1 MADDKKISEL
11 PVATLPLS
19 GTELAVVVQSGVTKQ
34 TPVSNLSDEPIVYS
48 NYKEEFIAT
57 DTTFIVPT
65 NAIVIL
71 VTLNNLPTFNFSKTG
86 TTVTVTDAQVGDLVH
101 IYGLQ
106 S

>member
-11 PVATLPLS
+11 PIATLPLS
-19 GTELAVVVQSGVTKQ
+19 GNELAVVVQSGVTKQ
-34 TPVSNLSDEPIVYS
+34 TPVSNLSDDPIAYS

-57 DTTFIVPT
+57 DTTFTVPT
-65 NAIVIL
+65 NAIVIF
-71 VTLNNLPTFNFSKTG
+71 VTLNNLPTFGFSRTLDV
-86 TTVTVTDAQVGDLVH
+86 VTVTDAITDDLVH